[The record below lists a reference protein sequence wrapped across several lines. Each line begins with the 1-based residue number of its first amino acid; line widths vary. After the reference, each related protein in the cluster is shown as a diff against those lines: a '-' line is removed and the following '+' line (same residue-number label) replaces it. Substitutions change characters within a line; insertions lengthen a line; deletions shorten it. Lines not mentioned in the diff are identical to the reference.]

1 MLIDTK
7 LFDELTAQAK
17 ASPRLRHSL
26 DLRNSPEDNTQRMLN
41 AHEPGTVIHIHR
53 HPASSTTVIVLR
65 GCIKQNIYDDAGTLI
80 QSEILKPTEKQLAIF
95 EIPRNAWHNLEC
107 METGTVIFEGKD
119 GKYNPEIDAEF
130 FEQK

>member
-1 MLIDTK
+1 MVIDTK

-17 ASPRLRHSL
+17 ASPRLRHAL
-26 DLRNSPEDNTQRMLN
+26 DLRNSPEDNTQRILN
-41 AHEPGTVIHIHR
+41 ALEPGTELHIHR